1 MSKDFLNIAGK
12 VAIVTGGASGN
23 GKGVSEE
30 LAEFGVKVAVCDLQ
44 VHAGE
49 ETVEKI
55 ISNGGIAKYY
65 RCNVA
70 NSDEVEA
77 TVKKIADD
85 FGSIDILFNNAGIGD
100 KNTNVEDMTDEQ
112 WDRMMSVDL
121 NGVFYFSRA
130 VIPYMK
136 KNQWGK
142 IINNSSGSGLIGV
155 EYISHYGAAKA
166 GIIGFTQSIAKEV
179 AKDHINVNVIATPTT
194 VTPQFIEDDYAEL
207 PFIPMGR
214 FAYPKDIAD
223 LVLFLASDRAS
234 YITGQL
240 IAPNGGRRTP
250 I

>member
-12 VAIVTGGASGN
+12 VAIVTGGASGI

-44 VHAGE
+44 DHAGE

-85 FGSIDILFNNAGIGD
+85 FGSIDILLNNAGIGD

-166 GIIGFTQSIAKEV
+166 VIIGFTQSIAKEV